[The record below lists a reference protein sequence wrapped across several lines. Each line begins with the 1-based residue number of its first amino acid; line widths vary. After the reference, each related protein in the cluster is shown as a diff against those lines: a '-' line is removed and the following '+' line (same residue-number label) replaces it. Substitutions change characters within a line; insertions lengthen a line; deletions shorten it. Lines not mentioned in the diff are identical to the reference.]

1 MADTILNPK
10 FRDHQI
16 SGNLVGN
23 PEWKKNRANEPLAV
37 FRLADNQ
44 KKFNR
49 ESNTWDDAGV
59 TYYDVA
65 VTKIGL
71 AENVMS
77 SLRSGNRVT
86 VTGTYEAE
94 PFVTQSGEAKLN
106 HKIWAEEVSASLV
119 FNQVRVG
126 PSVQQERSMQA
137 TATTAAS
144 SQTDTQL
151 GADPTAQSDTNFDAS
166 FR

>member
-10 FRDHQI
+10 FRDHQV
-16 SGNLVGN
+16 SGNLVGD
-23 PEWKKNRANEPLAV
+23 PEWKKNRANEPMAV

-49 ESNTWDDAGV
+49 DTNSWDDAGV
-59 TYYDVA
+59 TFYDVA

-71 AENVMS
+71 AENLMNS
-77 SLRSGNRVT
+77 IRSGNRVH
-86 VTGTYEAE
+86 VTGTYEAV
-94 PFVTQSGEAKLN
+94 PFATPAGGVGMN
-106 HKIWAEEVSASLV
+106 HKIWADDVSASLV

-126 PSVQQERSMQA
+126 PSVQQEKSMQA
-137 TATTAAS
+137 AAI
-144 SQTDTQL
+144 
-151 GADPTAQSDTNFDAS
+151 ADAQANAQHDAAPVAGSDTNFDAS

>member
-10 FRDHQI
+10 FRDHQV
-16 SGNLVGN
+16 SGNLVGD
-23 PEWKKNRANEPLAV
+23 PEWKKNRANEPIAV

-49 ESNTWDDAGV
+49 ETSSWDDAGV
-59 TYYDVA
+59 TFYDVA

-71 AENVMS
+71 AENLMN
-77 SLRSGNRVT
+77 SLRNGNRVN
-86 VTGTYEAE
+86 VVGTYEAE
-94 PFVTQSGEAKLN
+94 PFANQSGGVGMN
-106 HKIWAEEVSASLV
+106 HKIWADDVSASLV

-126 PSVQQERSMQA
+126 PSVQQERSKQA
-137 TATTAAS
+137 TALAESQASAQQDAAPAA
-144 SQTDTQL
+144 
-151 GADPTAQSDTNFDAS
+151 GSDTDFDAS